1 MSLPLIWFL
10 LGLAFLAVELVN
22 PTLILGFFGIGAGV
36 TACAALVGLAPAWQI
51 VLFIVA
57 SLLALRLLRRRFRHV
72 FGGRAQAATDA
83 HDYGGTGDA
92 APPPPL
98 AGPMGRVSKP
108 VRPDGRGEVRIDG
121 SFWRAVAPVFIPE
134 GREVRVLGAEP
145 EDSLVLRVE
154 PLTQADSSGQ
164 RPDKAYQKDN

>member
-1 MSLPLIWFL
+1 MSLPLTWFL
-10 LGLAFLAVELVN
+10 LGVAFLAVELVN
-22 PTLILGFFGIGAGV
+22 PTLVLGFFGIGAWV
-36 TACAALVGLAPAWQI
+36 TACAALLGLATAWQI

-72 FGGRAQAATDA
+72 FGGRAEAATDP

-92 APPPPL
+92 APPHPL
-98 AGPMGRVSKP
+98 AGHTGRVSKP

-121 SFWRAVAPVFIPE
+121 SFWRAVAPVYIPE
-134 GREVRVLGAEP
+134 GREVRVLGAMP

-154 PLTQADSSGQ
+154 PLTRDDSGAP
-164 RPDKAYQKDN
+164 RPHEAH

>member
-22 PTLILGFFGIGAGV
+22 PTLILGFFGIGAWV
-36 TACAALVGLAPAWQI
+36 TACAALLGLAPAWQI

-72 FGGRAQAATDA
+72 FGGRAEAATDP
-83 HDYGGTGDA
+83 HDYGGSGET
-92 APPPPL
+92 APPHPL
-98 AGPMGRVSKP
+98 AGHTGRVSKP

-121 SFWRAVAPVFIPE
+121 SFWRAVAPVYIPE

-154 PLTQADSSGQ
+154 PLTQDASGSQ
-164 RPDKAYQKDN
+164 WPEKAHQKD